1 MNRSSDHIN
10 VSYMVETK
18 NSDVTK
24 ALGYS
29 MAINLATA
37 SFFSGELNVKIKTL
51 IFNIYLTYIYLSHFL
66 RNDF

>member
-1 MNRSSDHIN
+1 
-10 VSYMVETK
+10 MVETK

-51 IFNIYLTYIYLSHFL
+51 KLDAYLSHFL
-66 RNDF
+66 RNDFR

>member
-1 MNRSSDHIN
+1 
-10 VSYMVETK
+10 MVETK

-51 IFNIYLTYIYLSHFL
+51 KLHVYLSHFL
-66 RNDF
+66 WNDF

>member
-51 IFNIYLTYIYLSHFL
+51 KLHVYLSHFL
-66 RNDF
+66 WNDF